1 MERSLLFIIV
11 LHLQMNGQP
20 TLKACHGFM
29 HPLLSMNTSRLSVI
43 DISET
48 HSLS

>member
-1 MERSLLFIIV
+1 MERSLLFISV
-11 LHLQMNGQP
+11 TPSNEWP
-20 TLKACHGFM
+20 TNFKACHGFM

-43 DISET
+43 DISKT